1 MITICL
7 KFTHWKLP
15 RRHSRLVTHKE
26 CAVWFGELLNR
37 ILCCTYVYFEGER
50 FIRADANVPEMSQP
64 IEGYKSYIF
73 KQILQDIKI
82 VDYTESEN
90 LIKIRRVDDKSF
102 RKVANKIL
110 TV

>member
-1 MITICL
+1 
-7 KFTHWKLP
+7 
-15 RRHSRLVTHKE
+15 
-26 CAVWFGELLNR
+26 
-37 ILCCTYVYFEGER
+37 
-50 FIRADANVPEMSQP
+50 MSQP

-110 TV
+110 ICMTELEYQDSPIRS

>member
-1 MITICL
+1 
-7 KFTHWKLP
+7 
-15 RRHSRLVTHKE
+15 
-26 CAVWFGELLNR
+26 
-37 ILCCTYVYFEGER
+37 
-50 FIRADANVPEMSQP
+50 MSQP

-73 KQILQDIKI
+73 KQILQNIKI

>member
-1 MITICL
+1 ML
-7 KFTHWKLP
+7 H
-15 RRHSRLVTHKE
+15 
-26 CAVWFGELLNR
+26 
-37 ILCCTYVYFEGER
+37 
-50 FIRADANVPEMSQP
+50 
-64 IEGYKSYIF
+64 GYKSYIF